1 MALDMLPTREPV
13 TASTDWCN
21 QAGTRIC
28 AQFQIYPGNNASQP
42 DIERA
47 FQVFC
52 EDMRDTLLVK
62 QDN

>member
-1 MALDMLPTREPV
+1 MLDTREPI

-28 AQFQIYPGNNASQP
+28 AQFHIYPGNNSSRP
-42 DIERA
+42 DIELA
-47 FQVFC
+47 FQKFC

-62 QDN
+62 QDD